1 MTYCTINSTLKLK
14 NNLFNFAI
22 PSFII
27 SENIDSRKSPAP
39 GDLVSVR
46 YFERIPGRVSIF
58 RTFSCYGLCIS
69 RKRSGLTSSFIIRNS
84 FKRNS
89 IELRF
94 FLHSPLIAR
103 IACYDA
109 KRRRYSRAK
118 LYYLRVKKIA
128 KSRFRFENFKN
139 VLV

>member
-1 MTYCTINSTLKLK
+1 MNYYNISLQK
-14 NNLFNFAI
+14 NLFNFAI
-22 PSFII
+22 PRFLIL
-27 SENIDSRKSPAP
+27 EKLNLRVSPAP
-39 GDLVSVR
+39 GDLVSIR
-46 YFERIPGRVSIF
+46 YFERIPGRVSVF
-58 RTFSCYGLCIS
+58 RTFGCYGLCIS

-109 KRRRYSRAK
+109 KRRRYSKAK

-139 VLV
+139 VLL

>member
-1 MTYCTINSTLKLK
+1 MNYCNTNFSQSKF
-14 NNLFNFAI
+14 LFNFFI
-22 PSFII
+22 PDFLIF
-27 SENIDSRKSPAP
+27 ENITRRISPAP

-46 YFERIPGRVSIF
+46 YFERIPGRISIF

-69 RKRSGLTSSFIIRNS
+69 RKRSGISSSFILRNS

-89 IELRF
+89 LELRF

-118 LYYLRVKKIA
+118 LYHLRFKKIA

-139 VLV
+139 NF

>member
-1 MTYCTINSTLKLK
+1 MLLHKK
-14 NNLFNFAI
+14 NPTFLFNFSI
-22 PSFII
+22 PFFLT
-27 SENIDSRKSPAP
+27 SERFQSRVLPAP

-46 YFERIPGRVSIF
+46 YFERVPGRISIF
-58 RTFSCYGLCIS
+58 KTFSCYGLCIG
-69 RKRSGLTSSFIIRNS
+69 RKKSGITSSFMLRNS

-89 IELRF
+89 LELRF

-109 KRRRYSRAK
+109 KRRRYSKAK
-118 LYYLRVKKIA
+118 LYHLRLKKIA

-139 VLV
+139 VML

>member
-1 MTYCTINSTLKLK
+1 MVFVQK
-14 NNLFNFAI
+14 NLFYNFAI
-22 PSFII
+22 SSFLTFEKFEFR
-27 SENIDSRKSPAP
+27 SEPCI

-46 YFERIPGRVSIF
+46 YFERVPGRLSIF

-69 RKRSGLTSSFIIRNS
+69 RKRSGVSSQFTIRNS

-94 FLHSPLIAR
+94 FLYSPLIAR

-109 KRRRYSRAK
+109 RRRRYSKAK
-118 LYYLRVKKIA
+118 LYYLKIKKIA
-128 KSRFRFENFKN
+128 KSRFRFENFKR
-139 VLV
+139 LD

>member
-1 MTYCTINSTLKLK
+1 MNYYNISLQK
-14 NNLFNFAI
+14 NLFNFAI
-22 PSFII
+22 PRFLILEKLNLRI
-27 SENIDSRKSPAP
+27 SPAP
-39 GDLVSVR
+39 GDLVSIR
-46 YFERIPGRVSIF
+46 YFERIPGRVSVF
-58 RTFSCYGLCIS
+58 RTFSCYGLCVS

-109 KRRRYSRAK
+109 KRRRYSKAK

-139 VLV
+139 VLL

>member
-1 MTYCTINSTLKLK
+1 MNYYNISLQK
-14 NNLFNFAI
+14 NLFNFAI
-22 PSFII
+22 PRFLILEKLNLRI
-27 SENIDSRKSPAP
+27 SPAP
-39 GDLVSVR
+39 GDLVSIR
-46 YFERIPGRVSIF
+46 YFERIPGRVSVF

-109 KRRRYSRAK
+109 KRRRYSKAK

-139 VLV
+139 VLL

>member
-1 MTYCTINSTLKLK
+1 MNYYNISLQK
-14 NNLFNFAI
+14 NLFNFAI
-22 PSFII
+22 PRFLIL
-27 SENIDSRKSPAP
+27 EKLNLRVSPAP
-39 GDLVSVR
+39 GDLVSIR
-46 YFERIPGRVSIF
+46 YFERIPGRVSVF

-109 KRRRYSRAK
+109 KRRRYSKAK

-139 VLV
+139 VLL